1 MSRIYNTTFNNLA
14 GDTSVGNETQIVVN
28 GTLNARK
35 KNYNGLF
42 TMSDTYNYLSL
53 SQFENSIA
61 SQNNTI
67 QFANTLSTNQT
78 IFFGVDTM
86 EFITY
91 LESLFGFSN
100 KISGVT
106 NVTNVTLI
114 YLPLAV
120 PPTQTV
126 TFSSNSATYNY
137 LKFNPG
143 GGNPIS
149 NSLVIFNGVN
159 SVVMTITANYSS
171 GTLQSIEL
179 SV

>member
-1 MSRIYNTTFNNLA
+1 MS
-14 GDTSVGNETQIVVN
+14 ETN
-28 GTLNARK
+28 
-35 KNYNGLF
+35 
-42 TMSDTYNYLSL
+42 NYLSL

-67 QFANTLSTNQT
+67 QFASTLSTNQT

-91 LESLFGFSN
+91 LESLFGFSDQ
-100 KISGVT
+100 ISGVT

-120 PPTQTV
+120 PPVQTI

-137 LKFNPG
+137 LKFTDG
-143 GGNPIS
+143 GPIS